1 MSLSSFFIIYLFIF
15 SFIHLAKMPDSFL
28 HEPVLVY
35 SRKNIIRLSMRSGII
50 FWSLEEERLK
60 TNKETNCISGDNIC

>member
-1 MSLSSFFIIYLFIF
+1 MS
-15 SFIHLAKMPDSFL
+15 DSFL
-28 HEPVLVY
+28 HEPVLAY
-35 SRKNIIRLSMRSGII
+35 SRKNIIRLSLRSGII